1 MSYQVLSL
9 KLRPQRFDE
18 VVGQTH
24 VTRTLQN
31 AIGLD
36 RVAHGYIFSGPRGVG
51 KTTTARI
58 LAKVLN
64 CKNPKDNNPCGTC
77 VNCTEITQGSNL
89 DVQELDGASNRGI
102 DEMRD
107 LREAVK
113 YPPNNSKYRIYIID
127 EVHMLTREAFNALL
141 KTLEEPPP
149 HVIFIMATTDAHK
162 VPATILSRTQRFD
175 FKHISINDISEY
187 LKQILESENIKYD
200 TDGIRLIAQK
210 ADGSLRDSLSL
221 LDQTIAYAS
230 DALDVETIRDVL
242 GIIKENVFLNIIQTI
257 EKRDHK
263 EVIHQLSQ
271 LIDAGY
277 AISDFISGF
286 NEYLRDCMI
295 QKTGESAKLNL
306 SENSLNWLQT
316 GCRFSTADFLRM
328 LDLSLQFE
336 SKLRFLQQPQIS
348 LEALFI
354 KLSMM
359 DASVDIASILSG
371 EVPKTISVKK
381 PESQKPSIT
390 TENPDSPLPLVQT
403 EPMESPQPTENNPVT
418 EKLTTPTPPVVSEP
432 VPQQVRNLTLED
444 FNNSWT
450 KIIEGLEEKNSKIA
464 HFLEEAKLSSFDGK
478 QLLIELVNGH
488 RFHLKTLEKDAEQIA
503 SVINDKLNQKIR
515 IKFHIQENNEE
526 KPEKKKP
533 ESAEHPLF
541 MKVLETF
548 EGEIIR

>member
-89 DVQELDGASNRGI
+89 DVQELDGASNRGL

-286 NEYLRDCMI
+286 NEFLRNCMI

-306 SENSLNWLQT
+306 SENSLNWLQS

-390 TENPDSPLPLVQT
+390 TEKPDSPLVQT

-450 KIIEGLEEKNSKIA
+450 EIIEGLEEKNSKIA

-488 RFHLKTLEKDAEQIA
+488 RFQLKTLEKDAEQIA

>member
-286 NEYLRDCMI
+286 NEFLRNCMI

-306 SENSLNWLQT
+306 SENSLNWLQS

-390 TENPDSPLPLVQT
+390 TEKPDSPLVQT

-418 EKLTTPTPPVVSEP
+418 EKLTTPTQPVVSEP

-450 KIIEGLEEKNSKIA
+450 EIIEGLEEKNSKIA

>member
-286 NEYLRDCMI
+286 NEFLRNCMI

-306 SENSLNWLQT
+306 SENSLNWLQM
-316 GCRFSTADFLRM
+316 GCRFTIADFLRM

-390 TENPDSPLPLVQT
+390 TENPDLPLVQT
-403 EPMESPQPTENNPVT
+403 VPIDSPQPTENNPVT

-450 KIIEGLEEKNSKIA
+450 EIIEGLEEKNSKIA

>member
-286 NEYLRDCMI
+286 NEFLRNCMI

-390 TENPDSPLPLVQT
+390 TEKPDSSLVQT
-403 EPMESPQPTENNPVT
+403 EPVESPQPTENNPVT

-450 KIIEGLEEKNSKIA
+450 EIIEGLEEKNSKIA

>member
-263 EVIHQLSQ
+263 EVIHQLNQ

-286 NEYLRDCMI
+286 NEFLRNCMI

-306 SENSLNWLQT
+306 SENSLNWLQM

-390 TENPDSPLPLVQT
+390 TEKPDSPLVQT

-450 KIIEGLEEKNSKIA
+450 EIIEGLEEKNSKIA

>member
-286 NEYLRDCMI
+286 NEFLRNCMI

-306 SENSLNWLQT
+306 LENSLNWLQM
-316 GCRFSTADFLRM
+316 GCRFTIADFLRM

-354 KLSMM
+354 KLSML

-390 TENPDSPLPLVQT
+390 TEKPDSPLVQA

-450 KIIEGLEEKNSKIA
+450 EIIEVLEEKNSKIA

>member
-286 NEYLRDCMI
+286 NEFLRNCMI
-295 QKTGESAKLNL
+295 KKTGESAQLNL

-390 TENPDSPLPLVQT
+390 TENPDSPLVQT
-403 EPMESPQPTENNPVT
+403 EPIDSPQPTENNPVT
-418 EKLTTPTPPVVSEP
+418 EKLTTPTPPVVSKP
-432 VPQQVRNLTLED
+432 VPQQVRKLTLED

-450 KIIEGLEEKNSKIA
+450 EIIEGLEEKNSKIA

>member
-9 KLRPQRFDE
+9 RLRPQRFDE
-18 VVGQTH
+18 IVGQTH
-24 VTRTLQN
+24 ITRTLQN

-64 CKNPKDNNPCGTC
+64 CKNPQENNPCGTC
-77 VNCTEITQGSNL
+77 INCTEITQGSNL

-102 DEMRD
+102 DEIRD

-113 YPPNNSKYRIYIID
+113 YPPNNGKYRIYIID
-127 EVHMLTREAFNALL
+127 EVHMLTGPAFNALL

-149 HVIFIMATTDAHK
+149 HVIFIMATTDSHK
-162 VPATILSRTQRFD
+162 VPQTILSRTQRFN
-175 FKHISINDISEY
+175 FKHISVNEISDY
-187 LKQILESENIKYD
+187 LSKILESENINYD
-200 TDGIRLIAQK
+200 KDGIHLIAQK
-210 ADGSLRDSLSL
+210 AGGSLRDSLSL

-230 DALDVETIRDVL
+230 DALDLETIRDVL
-242 GIIKENVFLNIIQTI
+242 GVIKENVFLKIVQTI
-257 EKRDHK
+257 EKKDHK
-263 EVIHQLSQ
+263 DLIHQLSQ
-271 LIDAGY
+271 LMDSGF
-277 AISDFISGF
+277 AIADFISGF
-286 NEYLRDCMI
+286 NEYLRNCMI
-295 QKTGESAKLNL
+295 QKTGESGKLNL
-306 SENSLNWLQT
+306 SENSTNWLQID
-316 GCRFSTADFLRM
+316 CRFSTADFLRM

-359 DASVDIASILSG
+359 DSSVDIARILSG
-371 EVPKTISVKK
+371 DIPGAMSVKKTEPPKSSTTVEKKTSPTNTAEPEDVSLPEKDPIVESPVLVPKTQTISEPK
-381 PESQKPSIT
+381 PEAIKS
-390 TENPDSPLPLVQT
+390 
-403 EPMESPQPTENNPVT
+403 
-418 EKLTTPTPPVVSEP
+418 
-432 VPQQVRNLTLED
+432 LTLED
-444 FNNSWT
+444 FRNHWS
-450 KIIEGLEEKNSKIA
+450 KIIEGLEKKNSKIS
-464 HFLEEAKLSSFDGK
+464 HFLEEAKLTSFDGN
-478 QLLIELVNGH
+478 QLLIELINGH

-503 SVINDKLNQKIR
+503 SVINDKLGQEIR
-515 IKFHIQENNEE
+515 IKFHIQENNED

-548 EGEIIR
+548 DGEIIR

>member
-286 NEYLRDCMI
+286 NEFLRNCMI

-306 SENSLNWLQT
+306 SENSLNWLQM
-316 GCRFSTADFLRM
+316 GCRFTIADFLRM

-390 TENPDSPLPLVQT
+390 TEKPDSSLVQT

-450 KIIEGLEEKNSKIA
+450 EIIEGLEEKNSKIA

>member
-286 NEYLRDCMI
+286 NEFLRNCMI

-390 TENPDSPLPLVQT
+390 TENPDSSPVQT
-403 EPMESPQPTENNPVT
+403 EPIDSPQPTENNPVT

-450 KIIEGLEEKNSKIA
+450 EIIEGLEEKNSKIA

>member
-286 NEYLRDCMI
+286 NEFLRNCMI

-306 SENSLNWLQT
+306 SENSLNWLQM

-390 TENPDSPLPLVQT
+390 TEKPDSSLVQT

-450 KIIEGLEEKNSKIA
+450 EIIEGLEEKNSKIA

>member
-286 NEYLRDCMI
+286 NDFLRNCMI

-306 SENSLNWLQT
+306 SENSLNWLKT

-390 TENPDSPLPLVQT
+390 TEKPDSPLVQT

-450 KIIEGLEEKNSKIA
+450 EIIEGLEEKNSKIA

>member
-286 NEYLRDCMI
+286 NEFLRNCMI

-390 TENPDSPLPLVQT
+390 TEKPDSPLVQT

-450 KIIEGLEEKNSKIA
+450 EIIEGLEEKNSKIA

-488 RFHLKTLEKDAEQIA
+488 RFQLKTLEKDAEQIA

>member
-286 NEYLRDCMI
+286 NEFLRNCMI

-371 EVPKTISVKK
+371 EVPKIISVKK

-390 TENPDSPLPLVQT
+390 TEKPDSPLVQT

-450 KIIEGLEEKNSKIA
+450 EIIEGLEEKNSKIA

>member
-263 EVIHQLSQ
+263 EVIHQLNQ

-286 NEYLRDCMI
+286 NDFLRNCMI

-306 SENSLNWLQT
+306 SENSLNWLQM

-390 TENPDSPLPLVQT
+390 TENPDSPLVQT
-403 EPMESPQPTENNPVT
+403 EPIDSPQPTENNPVT

-450 KIIEGLEEKNSKIA
+450 EIIEGLEEKNSKIA

>member
-257 EKRDHK
+257 EKKDHK

-286 NEYLRDCMI
+286 NDFLRNCMI

-306 SENSLNWLQT
+306 SENSLNWLQM

-390 TENPDSPLPLVQT
+390 TEKPDSSLVQT
-403 EPMESPQPTENNPVT
+403 EPVESPQPTENNPVT

-450 KIIEGLEEKNSKIA
+450 EIIEGLEEKNSKIA

>member
-286 NEYLRDCMI
+286 NDFLRNCMI

-306 SENSLNWLQT
+306 SENSLNWLQS

-359 DASVDIASILSG
+359 DSIVDIASILSG

-381 PESQKPSIT
+381 PEPKKSTIPTESSIS
-390 TENPDSPLPLVQT
+390 SPVQT
-403 EPMESPQPTENNPVT
+403 EPIDSPQPTENNPVT
-418 EKLTTPTPPVVSEP
+418 EKLTTPIPPVVSEP
-432 VPQQVRNLTLED
+432 VPQQARNLTLED
-444 FNNSWT
+444 FNNAWT
-450 KIIEGLEEKNSKIA
+450 EIIEGLEEKNSKIA

-488 RFHLKTLEKDAEQIA
+488 RFHLKTLEKDAEQVA
-503 SVINDKLNQKIR
+503 SVISDKLNQKIR

>member
-286 NEYLRDCMI
+286 NEFLRNCMI

-390 TENPDSPLPLVQT
+390 TEKPDSSPVQT
-403 EPMESPQPTENNPVT
+403 EPIDSPQPTENNPVT

-450 KIIEGLEEKNSKIA
+450 EIIEGLEEKNSKIA

>member
-286 NEYLRDCMI
+286 NEFLRNCMI

-390 TENPDSPLPLVQT
+390 TENPDSSLVQT
-403 EPMESPQPTENNPVT
+403 EPIDSPQPTENNPVT
-418 EKLTTPTPPVVSEP
+418 EKLTTPTPPAVSEP

-450 KIIEGLEEKNSKIA
+450 EIIEGLEEKNSKIA

>member
-230 DALDVETIRDVL
+230 DGLDVETIRDVL

-263 EVIHQLSQ
+263 EVIHQLNQ

-286 NEYLRDCMI
+286 NEFLRNCMI

-390 TENPDSPLPLVQT
+390 TEKPDSPLVQT

-450 KIIEGLEEKNSKIA
+450 EIIEGLEEKNSKIA

>member
-1 MSYQVLSL
+1 MSYKVLSL

-89 DVQELDGASNRGI
+89 DVQELDGASNRGL

-162 VPATILSRTQRFD
+162 IPATILSRTQRFD

-230 DALDVETIRDVL
+230 DGLDVETIRDVL

-286 NEYLRDCMI
+286 NEFLRNCMI

-306 SENSLNWLQT
+306 SENSLNWLQS

-390 TENPDSPLPLVQT
+390 TEKPDSPLVQT

-444 FNNSWT
+444 FNNSWIE
-450 KIIEGLEEKNSKIA
+450 IIEGLEEKNSKIA

-488 RFHLKTLEKDAEQIA
+488 RFQLKTLEKDAEQIA

>member
-271 LIDAGY
+271 LIYAGY

-286 NEYLRDCMI
+286 NEFSRNCMI
-295 QKTGESAKLNL
+295 QKTGVSTKLNL

-390 TENPDSPLPLVQT
+390 TENPDLPLVQT

-450 KIIEGLEEKNSKIA
+450 EIIEGLEEKNSKIA

>member
-263 EVIHQLSQ
+263 EVIHQLNQ

-286 NEYLRDCMI
+286 NEFLRNCMI

-306 SENSLNWLQT
+306 SENSLNWLQM

-390 TENPDSPLPLVQT
+390 TEKPDSPLVQT

-450 KIIEGLEEKNSKIA
+450 EIIEGLEEKNSKIA

-488 RFHLKTLEKDAEQIA
+488 RFQLKTLEKDAEQIA

>member
-107 LREAVK
+107 FREAVK

-263 EVIHQLSQ
+263 EVMHQLIQ

-286 NEYLRDCMI
+286 NDFLRNCMI

-306 SENSLNWLQT
+306 SENSLNWLQS
-316 GCRFSTADFLRM
+316 GCWFSTADFLRM

-390 TENPDSPLPLVQT
+390 TENADSPLVQN
-403 EPMESPQPTENNPVT
+403 EPIDSPQPTENNPVT
-418 EKLTTPTPPVVSEP
+418 EKLTTPTPPAVSEP

-450 KIIEGLEEKNSKIA
+450 EIIEGLEEKNSKIA

-488 RFHLKTLEKDAEQIA
+488 RFQLKTLEKDAEQIA

>member
-36 RVAHGYIFSGPRGVG
+36 RVAPGYIFSGPRGVG

-210 ADGSLRDSLSL
+210 ADGSLRDSLSM

-263 EVIHQLSQ
+263 EVIQQLSQ

-286 NEYLRDCMI
+286 NEFLRNCMI

-306 SENSLNWLQT
+306 SENSLNWLQM
-316 GCRFSTADFLRM
+316 GCRFTIADFLRM

-390 TENPDSPLPLVQT
+390 TEKPDSPLVQT

-432 VPQQVRNLTLED
+432 IPQQARNLTLED

-450 KIIEGLEEKNSKIA
+450 EIIEVLEEKNSKIA
-464 HFLEEAKLSSFDGK
+464 HFLEKAKLSSFDGK